1 MTDSTPNTPQIIYSN
16 NSGSQDNNLVKIAEP
31 QYILFTDEALSVE
44 TMTNLI
50 FEDIGSQEII
60 NIDRNDT
67 VFGSNLLHNP
77 ITNNDQILQTY
88 NSYTLAPVY
97 QTSYEY
103 FKNFPINI
111 DFKIPSVANGE
122 NGTNVYIDSTTGDLI
137 LEFIN
142 LESDEQ
148 IEVNILNS
156 GNGYYDTI

>member
-1 MTDSTPNTPQIIYSN
+1 MIESTPNTPQVIYSN
-16 NSGSQDNNLVKIAEP
+16 TANNIVKIADP
-31 QYILFTDEALSVE
+31 QYILVKDDGLSPE
-44 TMTNLI
+44 IMTSLI

-77 ITNNDQILQTY
+77 ISNSNKILQSY

-103 FKNFPINI
+103 FKNFPINL
-111 DFKIPSVANGE
+111 DLKIPNVGNGE
-122 NGTNVYIDSTTGDLI
+122 EGNNVYIDSVTGDLV

-142 LESDEQ
+142 LENDEQ
-148 IEVNILNS
+148 VEVNILS
-156 GNGYYDTI
+156 GGTGYYDTI